1 MSLASLVT
9 MRKAATIS
17 GILLGIAVLEYIVI
31 VHLYIDLQEKQ
42 QFAVGGIT
50 TEAMVPVLEDWGA
63 RLRKVATPNAE
74 TAKRT
79 FKDSKKLQ
87 NLREMIKLKKR
98 ASNISDTKPLEMENR
113 PHTITRTKP
122 WNTVK
127 RDRKEPLRHPLESD
141 ADDASY
147 REEENHVTPSS
158 VEDGA
163 RARGRGTQL
172 RPSPVGKKPPADPL
186 QSRDLKQVLGKPVP
200 VLTKHSDKA
209 VPLRPGPA
217 RGARLRPPLVANPEQ
232 SELRKTARTK
242 PLDNPPE
249 DGPGRSETVMRGNP
263 LRMLHLRSR
272 NQPDGE
278 QRTKVADR
286 ISTKGRS
293 PIGRWGPPTAA
304 AAAAGGGG
312 EGEQHQNEEKKT
324 SEDYVDSLLADY
336 VMEME
341 RADRDVKRPN
351 ARFPIDESE
360 FEIVET
366 EHGISVVKKQLGP
379 EVLVEN
385 DTRPYRTL
393 TKFEKEGGNIM
404 FTLRTTLSYHEGR
417 LPLMFDTWM
426 SETDCSRIFLVT
438 DGYDWVTQAKV
449 RLKGELLMGT
459 LCTSCLLLDEYT
471 TVYNSIYKYKSHE
484 ISLHPN

>member
-31 VHLYIDLQEKQ
+31 MHLYIDLRLREKQ
-42 QFAVGGIT
+42 QFAVGEIT
-50 TEAMVPVLEDWGA
+50 TEATVPVLEDWGA
-63 RLRKVATPNAE
+63 RLRKVATQNAE

-87 NLREMIKLKKR
+87 NLTEMIKLKKC
-98 ASNISDTKPLEMENR
+98 ASNISDTKPLEM
-113 PHTITRTKP
+113 
-122 WNTVK
+122 
-127 RDRKEPLRHPLESD
+127 
-141 ADDASY
+141 
-147 REEENHVTPSS
+147 
-158 VEDGA
+158 
-163 RARGRGTQL
+163 
-172 RPSPVGKKPPADPL
+172 
-186 QSRDLKQVLGKPVP
+186 
-200 VLTKHSDKA
+200 
-209 VPLRPGPA
+209 
-217 RGARLRPPLVANPEQ
+217 
-232 SELRKTARTK
+232 
-242 PLDNPPE
+242 
-249 DGPGRSETVMRGNP
+249 
-263 LRMLHLRSR
+263 
-272 NQPDGE
+272 DGE
-278 QRTKVADR
+278 RRTNVAGR

-312 EGEQHQNEEKKT
+312 GEGEQHQNEEKKP
-324 SEDYVDSLLADY
+324 SEDYVDS

-341 RADRDVKRPN
+341 RAGRDVKQPN

-360 FEIVET
+360 IEIMET
-366 EHGISVVKKQLGP
+366 EHEISVVKKQLGP

-385 DTRPYRTL
+385 DTRLYRTL

-459 LCTSCLLLDEYT
+459 LCTSRLLLDEYT
-471 TVYNSIYKYKSHE
+471 TVYKHSHMRFPYTQTE
-484 ISLHPN
+484 LFVLVEPGFWE